1 MITKKKPTQQG
12 QRRNRSSFDDSRKED
27 FIYFEDAVITEALP
41 GTSFRVKVK
50 RTSQD
55 PNVVLPDIQ
64 LVCSL
69 KSKLIKRR
77 VRVIKGDS
85 VVVEVNPEDMYYNL
99 NDTSILKGAI
109 IQRKT

>member
-1 MITKKKPTQQG
+1 MITKRSNSTSGHRRRKK
-12 QRRNRSSFDDSRKED
+12 SFDDSRREE
-27 FIYFEDAVITEALP
+27 FIYFEDGIITEALP

-50 RTSQD
+50 RKSQD
-55 PNVVLPDIQ
+55 PNIELSDIQ
-64 LVCSL
+64 LVCAL

-85 VVVEVNPEDMYYNL
+85 VVVEVNPGDMYYNL
-99 NDTSILKGAI
+99 NDTTTLKGTI

>member
-1 MITKKKPTQQG
+1 MINNRKKPTSG
-12 QRRNRSSFDDSRKED
+12 RRRRKSSFDDSRKEE
-27 FIYFEDAVITEALP
+27 FIYFEDGVITEALP

-50 RTSQD
+50 RVSQD
-55 PNVVLPDIQ
+55 PNIELDDIQ
-64 LVCSL
+64 LVCAL
-69 KSKLIKRR
+69 KAKLIKRR

-99 NDTSILKGAI
+99 NDTTTLKGTI